1 MGIAEVTLRQL
12 APSVRNLGAGSM
24 DSTTS
29 PPSNNSTTSV
39 GQVRFLPH
47 PPTLLSAFGSFG
59 RGLDLAI
66 GSLGFRVGTEGSFR
80 LSDLIYSGSSAEG
93 SASATTTSTS
103 SIGSTSEVNLTPR
116 IRSNVGSV
124 ASLGDLADLVSGVS
138 VGSDSDT
145 SSYRVLQIA
154 KLKNVI
160 SNESSGDS
168 TNSGIRKFDSYPDFC
183 TNKQY
188 LAHL

>member
-1 MGIAEVTLRQL
+1 
-12 APSVRNLGAGSM
+12 
-24 DSTTS
+24 
-29 PPSNNSTTSV
+29 
-39 GQVRFLPH
+39 
-47 PPTLLSAFGSFG
+47 
-59 RGLDLAI
+59 
-66 GSLGFRVGTEGSFR
+66 
-80 LSDLIYSGSSAEG
+80 
-93 SASATTTSTS
+93 
-103 SIGSTSEVNLTPR
+103 
-116 IRSNVGSV
+116 V